1 MSLRTPP
8 RASPRH
14 PPQRESHVPR
24 MSLLILLTGL
34 LVTPTVTAGTA
45 PSDLVAE
52 WRIWSTRYHEEPARL
67 DEIREGLE
75 QTIKTNSHV
84 ENLLALAH
92 VCFIWGDIRA
102 TTRDEKLEAYERG
115 REIARRV
122 VELEPKNP
130 TAHFWYATNTGRWGQ
145 TNGILSSL
153 FLVPTLKREIA
164 TILDLDPHFTSAY
177 GLAGYFFYEVPG
189 LFGGDLDTAEQMF
202 RKGLEQDPKFTAL
215 RVGLA
220 KTLIKKDR
228 IDEARREL
236 QTVLNEE
243 APHNLA
249 DWTLK
254 DSQEARELL
263 DSIKDKSAER

>member
-1 MSLRTPP
+1 MSLP
-8 RASPRH
+8 
-14 PPQRESHVPR
+14 
-24 MSLLILLTGL
+24 ILLMSL
-34 LVTPTVTAGTA
+34 LVTPTAMAGAGPSELVTELRVV
-45 PSDLVAE
+45 SV
-52 WRIWSTRYHEEPARL
+52 RYHENPARL

-75 QTIKTNSHV
+75 REIKSNSHTK
-84 ENLLALAH
+84 NLLALAQ

-115 REIARRV
+115 RQIAMRA
-122 VELEPKNP
+122 VELEPKNA

-145 TNGILSSL
+145 TNGVLSSL
-153 FLVPTLKREIA
+153 FFIPTLKREIA
-164 TILDLDPHFTSAY
+164 TILSLDPHLTSAY

-189 LFGGDLDTAEQMF
+189 LFGGDLDKAEQMF
-202 RKGLEQDPKFTAL
+202 RKGLEQDPGFTAL

-220 KTLIKKDR
+220 KTLIETDR

-236 QTVLNEE
+236 QAVLNEE
-243 APHNLA
+243 QPHNLA

-263 DSIKDKSAER
+263 DSITDRTADK

>member
-1 MSLRTPP
+1 
-8 RASPRH
+8 
-14 PPQRESHVPR
+14 
-24 MSLLILLTGL
+24 MSLLILLISL
-34 LVTPTVTAGTA
+34 LVTATATAGGG

-52 WRIWSTRYHEEPARL
+52 LRVVSTRYHENPARL
-67 DEIREGLE
+67 DQIRDGLE
-75 QTIKTNSHV
+75 QEINTNSHT
-84 ENLLALAH
+84 ENLLALAQ

-115 REIARRV
+115 REIAMRV

-153 FLVPTLKREIA
+153 FLVPTLKREIT
-164 TILDLDPHFTSAY
+164 TILKLDPHFTSAY
-177 GLAGYFFYEVPG
+177 GLAGYFFYQVPG
-189 LFGGDLDTAEQMF
+189 LFGGDLDKAEQMF
-202 RKGLEQDPKFTAL
+202 RKGLEQDPTFTAL

-220 KTLIKKDR
+220 KALIKKDR

-243 APHNLA
+243 EPHNLA

-263 DSIKDKSAER
+263 DSINDRSANK